1 METDELRRVEPT
13 RPIAAYIGGKLR
25 LAPAIVQRIG
35 EIRHRA
41 YAEPFIGMGGIFLRR
56 TSRPP
61 VEIINDVS
69 GEVVNLF
76 RVVQRHAGALEE
88 SFRFNLTSRNT
99 FARLQATDPSTLTDI
114 ERAARFLY
122 LQRAAFGGKVA
133 GRNFGV
139 SPLESAAVDRRKL
152 APLIAS
158 LAERLA
164 GVVIENLPYGDFLD
178 RYDRPGVLFYLD
190 PPYYGSEDDYGA
202 GVFPRAEFARLA
214 AQLGALKGAFLLSIN
229 DTPEIRRLFAA
240 FPMEELRLRY
250 TIGREAST
258 EAAELLI
265 SDAASATQAR
275 QTALFT

>member
-35 EIRHRA
+35 EIRHRT

-88 SFRFNLTSRNT
+88 SFRFNVTSRDT
-99 FARLQATDPSTLTDI
+99 FARLQATDPATLTDI

-133 GRNFGV
+133 GRSFGV

-152 APLIAS
+152 APLLAS

-164 GVVIENLPYGDFLD
+164 GVVIENLPYSDFLH

-214 AQLGALKGAFLLSIN
+214 AQLATLKGAFLLSIN
-229 DTPEIRRLFAA
+229 DTPEVRRLFAA
-240 FPMEELRLRY
+240 FPMEDLRLRY
-250 TIGREAST
+250 TIGRKSST

-265 SDAASATQAR
+265 SDAATARQAR